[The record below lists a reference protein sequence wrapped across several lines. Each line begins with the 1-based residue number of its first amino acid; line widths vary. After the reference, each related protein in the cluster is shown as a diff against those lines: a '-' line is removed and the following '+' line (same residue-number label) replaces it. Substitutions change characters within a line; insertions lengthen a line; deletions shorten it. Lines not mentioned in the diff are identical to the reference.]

1 MAETT
6 PVNSFV
12 LEGWFSSGERS
23 ASHHSSN
30 PRSCHFFVWKIWF

>member
-12 LEGWFSSGERS
+12 LEGWFSSGVPVITPAIQDLVTFLFEKYDFS
-23 ASHHSSN
+23 
-30 PRSCHFFVWKIWF
+30 